1 MTETKTTPDH
11 SKLDQSTLGR
21 LNKVSAEVTHEGAVL
36 RLVLDSPPGNV
47 LDSEMVAGLRQA
59 AAAARTMPDLKLL
72 VFTGAGKHFSFG
84 ASVEEHRPGTAA
96 TMLGG
101 FHGLFRDLMACDV
114 PALAFVRGQCLGG
127 GLELAAFCDWLWAG
141 ERASLGQPEIKLGVF
156 APMGS
161 LLLPW
166 RCRGSA
172 AELLLTGKPI
182 DAVTGMALGLVDEV
196 FPESGA
202 DAHLDRWIHEEI
214 LPLSASSLRRA
225 RRAARWELHRMLAA
239 GIEEVERLYLDDLM
253 ATADAVEGIQ
263 AFLEKRLPA
272 WKNA

>member
-1 MTETKTTPDH
+1 MTQLKTT
-11 SKLDQSTLGR
+11 LDGLT
-21 LNKVSAEVTHEGAVL
+21 KVSAELAHDGAVL

-59 AAAARTMPDLKLL
+59 AAAARDMPDLKLL
-72 VFTGAGKHFSFG
+72 VVSGTGKHFSFG
-84 ASVEEHRPGTAA
+84 ASVEEHRPEKVAG
-96 TMLGG
+96 MLGG
-101 FHGLFRDLMACDV
+101 FHGLFRDLMALDV

-141 ERASLGQPEIKLGVF
+141 EKASLGQPEIKLGVF

-172 AELLLTGKPI
+172 AELLLTGKSI

-196 FPESGA
+196 FPEDEGEA
-202 DAHLDRWIHEEI
+202 RLDRWITEEI
-214 LPLSASSLRRA
+214 LPLSASALRYA
-225 RRAARWELHRMLAA
+225 RRAARWELHRLLTE
-239 GIEEVERLYLDDLM
+239 GIDAVERLYLDDLM
-253 ATADAVEGIQ
+253 STTDAAEGIA
-263 AFLEKRLPA
+263 AFLEKRRPV
-272 WKNA
+272 WKNR